1 MHPDL
6 QEFIKAEWKCREDQ
20 FLATTGLYVSRLHV
34 KQMHTP
40 KMHPVS
46 YEKTKP

>member
-6 QEFIKAEWKCREDQ
+6 QEFIKAEWKGREDQ

-34 KQMHTP
+34 TQCTP